1 MRSFRVLILAVAF
14 AVVMTC
20 RAAAPASA
28 QLIGMANPASTFCL
42 ATGGELVI
50 GDTPA
55 GQTGTC
61 VYAGGLAVE
70 EWSLYRLFSGFFPL
84 SAF

>member
-1 MRSFRVLILAVAF
+1 MRFFRAIILAVVF
-14 AVVMTC
+14 AVVTIC
-20 RAAAPASA
+20 CAAAPAPA
-28 QLIGMANPASTFCL
+28 QLVGLANPASTFCV

-61 VYAGGLAVE
+61 IYAGVLAID
-70 EWSLYRLFSGFFPL
+70 EWSLYNLFSGYSLL

>member
-1 MRSFRVLILAVAF
+1 MRFFRAPILAVVF
-14 AVVMTC
+14 AVLATC
-20 RAAAPASA
+20 CAAAPASA
-28 QLIGMANPASTFCL
+28 QMIGLANPASTFCV

-61 VYAGGLAVE
+61 VYAGSLAIE
-70 EWSLYRLFSGFFPL
+70 EWSLYRLFSGFSLL

>member
-1 MRSFRVLILAVAF
+1 MRLFRAIILAVVF
-14 AVVMTC
+14 AVVTIC
-20 RAAAPASA
+20 GAVAPAPA
-28 QLIGMANPASTFCL
+28 QLIGMPNPASTFCV

-70 EWSLYRLFSGFFPL
+70 EWSLYHLFSGFFPL